1 MTEENVMSESSI
13 WVQAQEPHPDLLNIG
28 NGKLKT
34 VFLKMS
40 FKNYL
45 THAVCRVQKK
55 KKKKTHKFLYPQRV
69 KREN

>member
-1 MTEENVMSESSI
+1 MRMTEENVMSESSI
-13 WVQAQEPHPDLLNIG
+13 WVQVQEPHPDLLNIG

-45 THAVCRVQKK
+45 THAVWEDKK
-55 KKKKTHKFLYPQRV
+55 NKNKFLYPQRV
-69 KREN
+69 KR

>member
-45 THAVCRVQKK
+45 THAVWEDKNK
-55 KKKKTHKFLYPQRV
+55 NKNKLLYPQRV

>member
-45 THAVCRVQKK
+45 THAVWEDKK
-55 KKKKTHKFLYPQRV
+55 KQKQNQIVVSTKS
-69 KREN
+69 

>member
-1 MTEENVMSESSI
+1 MTR
-13 WVQAQEPHPDLLNIG
+13 EPHPDLLNIG

-45 THAVCRVQKK
+45 THAVWEDKNK
-55 KKKKTHKFLYPQRV
+55 NKNKLLYPQRV

>member
-40 FKNYL
+40 FKKYL
-45 THAVCRVQKK
+45 TYA
-55 KKKKTHKFLYPQRV
+55 L
-69 KREN
+69 